1 LQHKAATESE
11 WFPMK
16 IACVQTDVIFKDI
29 NANLSSLETTVRS
42 EVNQG
47 TELTVFPECYST
59 GYCFD
64 SLAEAMEFSESVPGP
79 STDRVAKLCA
89 ELKTYVVF
97 GMLEKSGGDLFNVA
111 VLIGP
116 DGLIGCYRKVHLPY
130 LGVDRFTT
138 PGDRP
143 FEVFEA
149 AGVRIGMLICYDG
162 GFPEAARVLSIR
174 GADLIVLPTNW
185 PPGGSYMAEF
195 SINCRA
201 MENGIYFAAVNRIG
215 TENGFSFIGKSR
227 ICSPVGA
234 TINSIDDASPGILRT
249 EIDPMIARTKRI
261 VRVPGKHLI
270 DRMADRRPE
279 MYAAIC
285 EPHSLK
291 RPGRDEPV

>member
-1 LQHKAATESE
+1 
-11 WFPMK
+11 MK
-16 IACVQTDVIFKDI
+16 IACVQTDVVFKGI
-29 NANLSSLETTVRS
+29 TANLTSLEATVRN
-42 EVNQG
+42 EVAQG
-47 TELTVFPECYST
+47 TQLTVFPECFST

-64 SLAEAMEFSESVPGP
+64 SLAEAMELGESVPGP

-97 GMLEKSGGDLFNVA
+97 GMLEKSGDQLFNVA

-116 DGLIGCYRKVHLPY
+116 DGLIGSYRKVHLPY

-234 TINSIDDASPGILRT
+234 TIMSIDDASAGIMRT
-249 EIDPMIARTKRI
+249 EIDPIVARTKRI

-279 MYAAIC
+279 MYGAIS

>member
-1 LQHKAATESE
+1 
-11 WFPMK
+11 MK
-16 IACVQTDVIFKDI
+16 IACVQTDVTFKDI
-29 NANLSSLETTVRS
+29 DANLSSLEATVRS
-42 EVNQG
+42 EVNQE
-47 TELTVFPECYST
+47 TQLTVFPECFST

-64 SLAEAMEFSESVPGP
+64 SLAEAMAFSESVPGP
-79 STDRVAKLCA
+79 STDRVVKLCA
-89 ELKTYVVF
+89 ELQTHVVF
-97 GMLEKSGGDLFNVA
+97 GMLEKSGDQLFNVA

-116 DGLIGCYRKVHLPY
+116 DGLIGSYRKVHLPY

-279 MYAAIC
+279 LYGAIC

-291 RPGRDEPV
+291 RPGRDEPA

>member
-1 LQHKAATESE
+1 LPHKAATESE

-29 NANLSSLETTVRS
+29 NANLSSLEATVRN

-79 STDRVAKLCA
+79 ATDRVAKLCA
-89 ELKTYVVF
+89 ELNTHVVF
-97 GMLEKSGGDLFNVA
+97 GMLEKSGDDLFNVA

-116 DGLIGCYRKVHLPY
+116 EGLIGCYRKVHLPY

-249 EIDPMIARTKRI
+249 EIDPMVARTKRI

>member
-1 LQHKAATESE
+1 
-11 WFPMK
+11 MK

-29 NANLSSLETTVRS
+29 NANLSSLEATVRN

-79 STDRVAKLCA
+79 ATDRVAKLCA
-89 ELKTYVVF
+89 ELNTHVVF
-97 GMLEKSGGDLFNVA
+97 GMLEKSGDDLFNVA

-116 DGLIGCYRKVHLPY
+116 EGLIGCYRKVHLPY

-249 EIDPMIARTKRI
+249 EIDPMVARTKRI

>member
-1 LQHKAATESE
+1 
-11 WFPMK
+11 MK
-16 IACVQTDVIFKDI
+16 IACVQTDVSFKDI
-29 NANLSSLETTVRS
+29 NANLSSLEATVRS

-97 GMLEKSGGDLFNVA
+97 GMLEKSGDDLFNVA

-149 AGVRIGMLICYDG
+149 AGIRIGILICYDG

-215 TENGFSFIGKSR
+215 MENGFSFIGKSR

>member
-1 LQHKAATESE
+1 
-11 WFPMK
+11 MK
-16 IACVQTDVIFKDI
+16 IACVQTDVSFKDI
-29 NANLSSLETTVRS
+29 NANLSSLEATVRS

-79 STDRVAKLCA
+79 STDRVAKLCV
-89 ELKTYVVF
+89 ELKTNVVF
-97 GMLEKSGGDLFNVA
+97 GMLEKSGDHLFNVA

-234 TINSIDDASPGILRT
+234 TISSIDDASPGILRT
-249 EIDPMIARTKRI
+249 EIDPLIARTKRI

-291 RPGRDEPV
+291 RPGRDETV

>member
-1 LQHKAATESE
+1 
-11 WFPMK
+11 MK
-16 IACVQTDVIFKDI
+16 IACVQTDVSFKDI
-29 NANLSSLETTVRS
+29 NANLSSLEATVRN

-79 STDRVAKLCA
+79 STDRVAKLCV
-89 ELKTYVVF
+89 ELKTNVVF
-97 GMLEKSGGDLFNVA
+97 GMLEKSGDHLFNVA

-174 GADLIVLPTNW
+174 GAELIVLPTNW

-249 EIDPMIARTKRI
+249 EIDPMVARMKRI

>member
-1 LQHKAATESE
+1 
-11 WFPMK
+11 MK
-16 IACVQTDVIFKDI
+16 IACVQTDVSFKDI
-29 NANLSSLETTVRS
+29 NANLSSLEATVRS

-79 STDRVAKLCA
+79 STDRVAKLCV
-89 ELKTYVVF
+89 ELKTHVVF
-97 GMLEKSGGDLFNVA
+97 GMLEKSGDHLFNVA

-234 TINSIDDASPGILRT
+234 TISSIDDASPGILRT
-249 EIDPMIARTKRI
+249 EIDPLIARTKRI

-291 RPGRDEPV
+291 RPGRDETV